1 MGTASGI
8 GIGIGVG
15 IVIGIAVTM
24 LFVAINQGTITIED
38 IPVLEDIPALDFDDA
53 RLARLQADY
62 NEETDRL
69 QVVVILTDSNG
80 EYTKANGNGNLY
92 VKKDTSLVHSDNF
105 SFKKDDFVTWKN
117 SFTGEKV
124 TGYMFSIKKYFPQGS
139 HDVFVDLNIGDKYWE
154 ELHVSFYSAYR

>member
-15 IVIGIAVTM
+15 IVIGIVVTM
-24 LFVAINQGTITIED
+24 SFVAINQGTITIED
-38 IPVLEDIPALDFDDA
+38 IPVLDFDDA

-92 VKKDTSLVHSDNF
+92 VKKDISLVHSDNF

-154 ELHVSFYSAYR
+154 ELHVSFYSPYR

>member
-1 MGTASGI
+1 LGTSK

-15 IVIGIAVTM
+15 ITVGVFVVAFLIFGMGSSSVNVIEEIA
-24 LFVAINQGTITIED
+24 D
-38 IPVLEDIPALDFDDA
+38 IVVESDDA

-62 NEETDRL
+62 NEETDKL

-92 VKKDTSLVHSDNF
+92 VKKDTSLVHTDNF

-117 SFTGEKV
+117 TFTGEKT

-139 HDVFVDLNIGDKYWE
+139 HDVFVDLYIGEKQWD